1 MSPSRIG
8 FWAWIAYLLI
18 DFGQVHR
25 IIPGM
30 SHLMLGA
37 LATVTLVI
45 LVMAEMPRGLSAPGG
60 GWLRPL
66 VVWRVLFLGS
76 ISIGILLAVTQG
88 RALMV
93 MKMEAPRFLAAF
105 MGALLFLRSVPD
117 LRKVLT
123 AMLAMDFLIS
133 AWVIAHHG
141 HGPGLY
147 IDENDAG
154 LVLVMLLPFPF
165 LRIFASD
172 TKPMIRVASIGIF
185 ALSLCAI
192 GITLSRGA
200 MVGSIPALLFCW
212 LKSRQKVV
220 SLALGGLALVLAV
233 VFAPPSFTKEFESI
247 SDTHETTAEARRY
260 YWDLSTQMWP
270 HRPIFGVGAMCW
282 GNALYSG
289 LFISAPDRRAHMTPH
304 SIYFQCWTELGLF
317 GMFCWI
323 GFISAAFRE
332 TGSLGRRKLQAG
344 MAMALGND
352 PDPAALARLR
362 ASTDFLAPFA
372 SCLAIGMIGYL
383 VGGAF
388 LSVVFYPGLA
398 LFAAIAQA
406 SAAVWRRE
414 LLTEALRGRAESP
427 PRMASIAELPR
438 RRAWEEAPAP
448 AGAAIGLH
456 AGLGFSGPGAAPSLG
471 AVP

>member
-1 MSPSRIG
+1 MSPYRVG
-8 FWAWIAYLLI
+8 FWTWLAYLLI

-30 SHLMLGA
+30 SHLFLGA
-37 LATVTLVI
+37 LATVTLIV
-45 LVMAEMPRGLSAPGG
+45 LVLTELPRGLNSPGG

-66 VVWRVLFLGS
+66 VVWRVLFLFAIAVG
-76 ISIGILLAVTQG
+76 LVLAVTQG

-93 MKMEAPRFLAAF
+93 LKTEFPRFIAAF
-105 MGALLFLRSVPD
+105 LGALLFLRKVDD
-117 LRKVLT
+117 LRKVLN
-123 AMLAMDFLIS
+123 AMLLMDFLLS
-133 AWVIAHHG
+133 AWVILHHG

-147 IDENDAG
+147 IDENDVG

-172 TKPMIRVASIGIF
+172 SKLTARLLSIGIF
-185 ALSLCAI
+185 GLSLCAI

-212 LKSRQKVV
+212 MKSRQKML

-233 VFAPPSFTKEFESI
+233 IFAPPTFTKEFESI
-247 SDTHETTAEARRY
+247 SDTHESTAEARRY

-289 LFISAPDRRAHMTPH
+289 LFTTPDRRAHMTPH

-317 GMFCWI
+317 GMICWF

-332 TGSLGRRKLQAG
+332 TRSLSRRRLNAG
-344 MAMALGND
+344 LAMVAEAASD
-352 PDPAALARLR
+352 PVEVARLR
-362 ASTDFLAPFA
+362 STMDFVGPFS

-383 VGGAF
+383 VSGAF
-388 LSVVFYPGLA
+388 LSVLFYPGLA

-406 SAAVWRRE
+406 TAAVWRRE
-414 LLTEALRGRAESP
+414 LLTAAIRTRADQPPVPRRAE
-427 PRMASIAELPR
+427 MAEWVAT
-438 RRAWEEAPAP
+438 
-448 AGAAIGLH
+448 
-456 AGLGFSGPGAAPSLG
+456 
-471 AVP
+471 

>member
-1 MSPSRIG
+1 MSTYRVG

-37 LATVTLVI
+37 LATVTLII
-45 LVMAEMPRGLSAPGG
+45 LVLLELPRGLSAPGG

-66 VVWRVLFLGS
+66 VVWRALFLLS
-76 ISIGILLAVTQG
+76 IAIGVVLAVTQG

-93 MKMEAPRFLAAF
+93 MKTEAPRFLAAF
-105 MGALLFLRSVPD
+105 MGALLFLRSLPD
-117 LRKVLT
+117 LRKVLN
-123 AMLAMDFLIS
+123 AMLIMDFLIS

-154 LVLVMLLPFPF
+154 LVLIMLLPFPF
-165 LRIFASD
+165 LRIFATD
-172 TKPMIRVASIGIF
+172 TKPAIRILSIGIF

-192 GITLSRGA
+192 GVTLSRGA

-212 LKSRQKVV
+212 LKSRQKVL

-233 VFAPPSFTKEFESI
+233 LFAPPSFTKEFESI
-247 SDTHETTAEARRY
+247 GDTHESTAEARRY
-260 YWDLSTQMWP
+260 YWDLSAQMWP

-289 LFISAPDRRAHMTPH
+289 MIGLPERRAHMTPH

-332 TGSLGRRKLQAG
+332 VRSLGRRKLQAG
-344 MAMALGND
+344 LALAAGGD
-352 PDPAALARLR
+352 PDPAALARMR
-362 ASTDFLAPFA
+362 ASADFLGPFA

-398 LFAAIAQA
+398 LFAAVGAA
-406 SAAVWRRE
+406 AAAVWRRE
-414 LLTEALRGRAESP
+414 LLMEALQNRSVAPPRLATVTELPGRRGRED
-427 PRMASIAELPR
+427 L
-438 RRAWEEAPAP
+438 EA
-448 AGAAIGLH
+448 AGAWPA
-456 AGLGFSGPGAAPSLG
+456 SGASPSLG

>member
-1 MSPSRIG
+1 MSPYRVG
-8 FWAWIAYLLI
+8 FWTWLAYLLI

-37 LATVTLVI
+37 LATVTLVV
-45 LVMAEMPRGLSAPGG
+45 LVLAELPRGLSAPGG

-66 VVWRVLFLGS
+66 VVWRVLFLFA
-76 ISIGILLAVTQG
+76 IGIGLVLAVTQG

-93 MKMEAPRFLAAF
+93 LKTEFPRFLAAF
-105 MGALLFLRSVPD
+105 LGALLFLRHVDD
-117 LRKVLT
+117 LRKVLN
-123 AMLAMDFLIS
+123 AMLAMDFLLS
-133 AWVIAHHG
+133 VWVILHHG

-147 IDENDAG
+147 IDENDVG
-154 LVLVMLLPFPF
+154 LVMVMLLPFPF
-165 LRIFASD
+165 LRIFAKDS
-172 TKPMIRVASIGIF
+172 KAPARFLSIFIF

-212 LKSRQKVV
+212 LKSRQKAL
-220 SLALGGLALVLAV
+220 SMALGGLALVLAV
-233 VFAPPSFTKEFESI
+233 IFAPPSFTKEFESI
-247 SDTHETTAEARRY
+247 GDTHESTAEARRY

-289 LFISAPDRRAHMTPH
+289 LFTTPDRRAHMTPH

-317 GMFCWI
+317 GMFCWV

-332 TGSLGRRKLQAG
+332 VRSLGRKKMHAG
-344 MAMALGND
+344 LGMVLGDD

-362 ASTDFLAPFA
+362 SSMDFLGPFA
-372 SCLAIGMIGYL
+372 SCLAIGMVGYL
-383 VGGAF
+383 VSGAF
-388 LSVVFYPGLA
+388 LSVLFYPGLA
-398 LFAAIAQA
+398 LFAAIGQA
-406 SAAVWRRE
+406 TAAIWRRE
-414 LLTEALRGRAESP
+414 LLTEALRARAAAP
-427 PRMASIAELPR
+427 APVHRAAIAALPR
-438 RRAWEEAPAP
+438 REWVP
-448 AGAAIGLH
+448 AGAAADPGPA
-456 AGLGFSGPGAAPSLG
+456 AGGHPSLG
-471 AVP
+471 AAT